1 MDKSTSLSKRP
12 TVLKSI
18 ASRPVDFAN
27 RIIIYILFI
36 LLTII
41 SLYPFVWL
49 FLNSLKSETEMFEQ
63 SWSLPTV
70 YHWDHYARAWEF
82 GISRYLL
89 NSFLVTVL
97 TVLLT
102 VTLSTMAAYALARFK
117 FPGQTVLL
125 FFILGGLMLAPEVSL
140 IPLFRILVRMGIY
153 NTYFALILPY
163 TAFGI
168 PFTTFLIRA
177 YILGLPKE
185 LEEAAR
191 IDGAGAFAVFR
202 HVIVPLSRPIIASA
216 ALLQAMHSWNEFMF
230 ALTFLESDKLR
241 TLPIGIMSFVSTLRT
256 EWTVVMAGLVISA
269 IPMILLFL
277 LTQRQ
282 FVRGLTRGGIKG

>member
-1 MDKSTSLSKRP
+1 MLAP
-12 TVLKSI
+12 
-18 ASRPVDFAN
+18 
-27 RIIIYILFI
+27 
-36 LLTII
+36 
-41 SLYPFVWL
+41 
-49 FLNSLKSETEMFEQ
+49 
-63 SWSLPTV
+63 
-70 YHWDHYARAWEF
+70 

-89 NSFLVTVL
+89 NSILVTVI
-97 TVLLT
+97 TVILT
-102 VTLSTMAAYALARFK
+102 VTLSTMAAYALARFR
-117 FPGQTVLL
+117 FRGQTLLL

-140 IPLFRILVRMGIY
+140 IPLFRVLVRMGIY
-153 NTYFALILPY
+153 NTYLALILPY

-168 PFTTFLIRA
+168 PFTTFLLRA
-177 YILGLPKE
+177 YIIGLPRE
-185 LEEAAR
+185 LEEAAQ
-191 IDGAGAFAVFR
+191 IDGAVPLGVFR
-202 HVIVPLSRPIIASA
+202 HVVVPLSRPMIASS

-282 FVRGLTRGGIKG
+282 FIRGLTTGGIKG